1 MTLQRLPVRERLSQ
15 PLAVHL
21 HPLVADQHQAVA
33 GAAQRLQLPG
43 RQRAVAQGDLDAEVQ
58 HRVGA
63 HPRRRRAADRDRHLR
78 PLPLAPPVGHP
89 YREAAALQLRHALQE
104 AIGMLGRPGQ
114 RAVEIAGVG
123 QSPHPVA
130 CPGRLLHRRQQVDQ
144 RRPVLRPGVLLQ
156 GAAQRQVLEASPRAE
171 ACGVGGQER
180 ERPLL
185 VVPVLG
191 QVEAD
196 PSHLPPARRPC
207 AQQAG
212 HAARGRG
219 GVLHPRVELLPQ
231 ALQEV
236 RREILASLHRRSVQD
251 PGGQERVA
259 RRLDRHLLGVR
270 RQVAEPGQ
278 VVFRKL
284 LPVAQAG
291 DLLGRQ
297 LLRRQGEERA
307 APIAPKG
314 VQHRSQSGRGFLRCG
329 IRLPAQ
335 MTGRRQSHAHG
346 CRLCTAGRVVDI
358 RTGETPA
365 RPRLPSCPSAFL

>member
-1 MTLQRLPVRERLSQ
+1 MIS
-15 PLAVHL
+15 
-21 HPLVADQHQAVA
+21 
-33 GAAQRLQLPG
+33 AARFFAPAYCCRALRSG
-43 RQRAVAQGDLDAEVQ
+43 RCL
-58 HRVGA
+58 
-63 HPRRRRAADRDRHLR
+63 
-78 PLPLAPPVGHP
+78 
-89 YREAAALQLRHALQE
+89 
-104 AIGMLGRPGQ
+104 
-114 RAVEIAGVG
+114 
-123 QSPHPVA
+123 
-130 CPGRLLHRRQQVDQ
+130 
-144 RRPVLRPGVLLQ
+144 RRPPG
-156 GAAQRQVLEASPRAE
+156 AE

-196 PSHLPPARRPC
+196 PSHLPPARRPR

-231 ALQEV
+231 APQEV

-259 RRLDRHLLGVR
+259 RRLDRHLPGVR

-284 LPVAQAG
+284 LPVAQAA

-297 LLRRQGEERA
+297 LLRRQGEKRA

-314 VQHRSQSGRGFLRCG
+314 VQHGTQSGRGFLRCG
-329 IRLPAQ
+329 IRFPAQ
-335 MTGRRQSHAHG
+335 MTGRRQSHGHVTLTKASWKVVTRPISASNCQTLHERPSRSAT
-346 CRLCTAGRVVDI
+346 CPGRS
-358 RTGETPA
+358 A
-365 RPRLPSCPSAFL
+365 RSSPQSPGAL